1 MIRRKVT
8 KGNGNKKVTFHCGF
22 LLRCAPARRV
32 WISDCPP
39 SPKGYGGGA
48 DCRAAAERG
57 GFTTRKK
64 VQFDAVLVPG
74 AYEACATKKVFP
86 VQWCLMVTDGVR
98 TEAMTSEQCPMNQR
112 MTNGGLRP
120 AILLQPLQT
129 LAILEVRGATN

>member
-1 MIRRKVT
+1 MVDGQG
-8 KGNGNKKVTFHCGF
+8 GNH
-22 LLRCAPARRV
+22 
-32 WISDCPP
+32 
-39 SPKGYGGGA
+39 
-48 DCRAAAERG
+48 
-57 GFTTRKK
+57 FTTGKK
-64 VQFDAVLVPG
+64 VQFGPVLVPG

-129 LAILEVRGATN
+129 LAILEVRGATNPLQGATTRYSLRHL